1 MNIYI
6 LLQYLLIIKNTFS
19 IVINTPNKINKNSFK
34 INNIDKKSIIY
45 DDIKKMSILSKLI
58 YEYDFL
64 NEIND
69 IKKDYKINLDDE
81 LPIDILKKNNMCF
94 GLMQSFTYL
103 DNKHFFKKN
112 INYHDL
118 FNKYFK
124 NTEIYGYFCSKD
136 RLYSLILLN
145 HNTNEITV
153 IFRGS
158 QYLEEWIQNL
168 KIYETE
174 ILFNKKYKIHN
185 GIYNMYK
192 SNDTDENIIYI
203 LKNLF
208 NYYPKYRKILTG
220 HSRGG
225 ICSILLAFELLTKL
239 KIKYNFDIYT
249 FGSPPI
255 FNEELSKIL
264 HNNNNLK
271 IYNIINE
278 SDIIG
283 RLPFIN
289 KYQIGNEIEINNND
303 ITVKNNDSP
312 YKVKNKIRFNNIF
325 LSITNH
331 DLNNYIHK
339 IFNYN

>member
-1 MNIYI
+1 MNIYSF
-6 LLQYLLIIKNTFS
+6 LQYLLIIGNTFGF
-19 IVINTPNKINKNSFK
+19 IINASNKLNINKVK

-64 NEIND
+64 NEINN
-69 IKKDYKINLDDE
+69 IKKDYKVNLDNE
-81 LPIDILKKNNMCF
+81 LPINILKNSNMCF
-94 GLMQSFTYL
+94 NLMQTFTYL
-103 DNKHFFKKN
+103 DNKHFFTKSN
-112 INYHDL
+112 NYYDL
-118 FNKYFK
+118 FNKHFK
-124 NTEIYGYFCSKD
+124 NTEIYGYFCNKD
-136 RLYSLILLN
+136 RLHSLILLN
-145 HNTNEITV
+145 HDSKEITV

-192 SNDTDENIIYI
+192 SNDIDKNIIYI

-225 ICSILLAFELLTKL
+225 TCTILLGFELLSKL
-239 KIKYNFDIYT
+239 KIQYNYDIYT

-255 FNEELSKIL
+255 FNEELSKVL
-264 HNNNNLK
+264 HNNNHLK

-278 SDIIG
+278 NDIIG

-289 KYQIGNEIEINNND
+289 KYQIGNEIEINNNN
-303 ITVKNNDSP
+303 ITLKNNNSP
-312 YKVKNKIRFNNIF
+312 YKVKNKIGFNDIF

-339 IFNYN
+339 IFSYN